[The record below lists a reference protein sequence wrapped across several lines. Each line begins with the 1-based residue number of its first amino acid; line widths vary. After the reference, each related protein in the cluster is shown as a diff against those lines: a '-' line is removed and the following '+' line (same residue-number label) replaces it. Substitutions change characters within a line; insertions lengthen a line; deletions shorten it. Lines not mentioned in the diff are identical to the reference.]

1 MSLISKNIDQKRDK
15 MHNKYLKK
23 ISESLNLE
31 TRQIIALQKLFDN
44 QATIPFIARYRKEA
58 TGNLDEIQI
67 QEIKTQIEYFDE
79 LEKRKSY
86 ILNVIKEQ
94 EKLTPELEK
103 KIETESNA
111 DKLEDLFLP
120 YKPQRKT
127 RASKAIDA
135 GLKPLADEI
144 LKQTKQIYPS
154 EFGHYICEAFP
165 SPEDVKKG
173 VIDII
178 ADVIA
183 TNAEIRDQFRTY
195 YWENGALK
203 SKLKKKDIDA
213 DKYGNYTNYTEPI
226 KRLKMHRALAVFRG
240 EKEEILTVGIGI
252 DNQVIL
258 QKLKKYFLKG
268 YGTTQNII
276 IEAIE
281 DSFKRLIHPSL
292 ENETLKKIREKA
304 DKEAIKL
311 FAGNLKQLL
320 MAPPTGEKR
329 IMAIDP
335 GYRTGCKV
343 VCLDEQGNL
352 LHNETIFPHAPQ
364 KETKKAI
371 KKIQSLTDAYRP
383 DYIAIG
389 NGTASKETERFIKKI
404 KFTKDVEVFMVN
416 EDGASVYSASKTA
429 REEFPQYDVTVRG
442 AISIGRR
449 LLDPLAELIKIDPK
463 SIGVGQYQHDVNQ
476 TQLKKEL
483 DDTVFQCVNE
493 VGVNLNTAS
502 YHLLSYVSGLSETQ
516 AKNIVAFRKEQGK
529 LKNRK
534 QLQEVPRL
542 GPKAFE
548 QSAGFLRIRDGEN
561 PLDNTAVHPES
572 YKMVNALAKM
582 KGTKPENLPN
592 QEISLSKEEKE
603 KLLED
608 GWGIYTIE
616 DIIQEL
622 KQPGRDPRGK
632 ASVFTFN
639 QQIQGIED
647 LKEGMRVPGIVTNI
661 TDFGAFID
669 IGIKQNGLLHI
680 SEIANE
686 YVAHPSEKLHINDQL
701 ILRIKSVD
709 LERGRIQLSLKDAK
723 NE

>member
-1 MSLISKNIDQKRDK
+1 ML
-15 MHNKYLKK
+15 NKYLKK
-23 ISESLNLE
+23 ISYKTNVEP
-31 TRQIIALQKLFDN
+31 RQIVALRKLFDN

-58 TGNLDEIQI
+58 TGNLDELQI
-67 QEIKTQIEYFDE
+67 QEIQTQLEYFDE
-79 LEKRKSY
+79 LEKRKLY

-94 EKLTPELEK
+94 EQLTTVLEK
-103 KIETESNA
+103 KIEAETDA

-127 RASKAIDA
+127 RATKAIEA
-135 GLKPLADEI
+135 GLKPLADKIMAQQQVVSLQEY
-144 LKQTKQIYPS
+144 KKYES
-154 EFGHYICEAFP
+154 EVFP
-165 SPEDVKKG
+165 SIEDVQKG

-178 ADVIA
+178 ADIIA
-183 TNAEIRDQFRTY
+183 TNAEIRDQLRRF
-195 YWENGALK
+195 YWENGLLQ
-203 SKLKKKDIDA
+203 SKTKKKDVDA
-213 DKYGNYTNYTEPI
+213 GKYENYTNYSEPI

-240 EKEEILTVGIGI
+240 EKEEILTVSIGI
-252 DNQVIL
+252 DTPIII
-258 QKLKKYFLKG
+258 QKLKKHFLQG
-268 YGTTQNII
+268 YGKTQDTI

-281 DSFKRLIHPSL
+281 DSVKRLIHPSL
-292 ENETLKKIREKA
+292 ENETLKKLKEQA

-343 VCLDEQGNL
+343 VCLDAQGNL

-371 KKIQSLTDAYRP
+371 KKIQSLTDAYQP

-404 KFTKDVEVFMVN
+404 KFTKDIEVFMVN

-476 TQLKKEL
+476 TALKKEL
-483 DDTVFQCVNE
+483 DTTVFQCVNE

-502 YHLLSYVSGLSETQ
+502 YHLLAYVSGLSETQ
-516 AKNIVAFRKEQGK
+516 AKNIVAYRKEHGK
-529 LKNRK
+529 FKNRK
-534 QLQEVPRL
+534 ELQKVTRL

-548 QSAGFLRIRDGEN
+548 QSAGFLRISDGEN

-572 YKMVNALAKM
+572 YKMVSTLAEL
-582 KGTKPENLPN
+582 KGIKKEDLPN
-592 QEISLSKEEKE
+592 KEISLTKAEKQ
-603 KLLED
+603 KLINEGWGSYTLED
-608 GWGIYTIE
+608 IL
-616 DIIQEL
+616 QEL

-639 QQIQGIED
+639 QQIQTIED
-647 LKEGMRVPGIVTNI
+647 LKEGMRVPGVITNI